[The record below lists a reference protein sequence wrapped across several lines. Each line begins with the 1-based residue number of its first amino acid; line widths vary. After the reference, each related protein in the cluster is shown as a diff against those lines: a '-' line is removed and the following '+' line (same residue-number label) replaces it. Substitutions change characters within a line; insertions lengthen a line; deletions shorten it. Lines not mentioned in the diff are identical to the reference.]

1 MLGKIIA
8 VEDNTVSIKLNIDL
22 SKFQSLLNLHVVM
35 QERARTIIGEIVDIK
50 DDIAYVALLGEFV
63 NNKFVYGIIKK
74 PSFSA
79 TVKLVSRDRLPSIIS
94 VDTYDD
100 TRDLYIG
107 ESPIYDGI
115 KIGMNI
121 NEFFSNHFAIFG
133 NTGSGKSCGT
143 ARIIQNL
150 FHKENLPYKANLFI
164 FDAYGEYHAAFKDLS
179 NISDDIN
186 FKAYTTNLEISESE
200 ILRIPLWLLSVDDIA
215 LLLGVEKSSQLPI
228 VEKAMKLVTV
238 FAKGGEENEKIKNDI
253 IARVLIEVLSSGKPA
268 AQMRDQIVSIL
279 STYKTSK
286 LNLNTEVYQPG
297 YSRQLKQC
305 FSIDDNGR
313 LRDIDLITSFFE
325 EFLLEQYELVLPD
338 GSFPYS
344 IDQLAEAFDF
354 ALISEGTLTNNS
366 VFEEMN
372 VLRARVHNLAN
383 SDDRKYFEYPTYI
396 NRSGYINELITAPN
410 GRKAQIINF
419 NINYV
424 DDRLAKNI
432 TKIYS
437 KLLFDFSKDHRDGAK
452 VPFHII
458 LEEAHRYVQNDK
470 DIDIYGYNIFERITK
485 EGRKYGTVLGLISQ
499 RPSELSDTVISQCT
513 NFLIF
518 KMLHPKDVEYITEMV
533 PHVTP
538 EIVKSFK
545 LLQPGNCIA
554 FGSAFKIPILVRM
567 EMPNPAPNSSSCD
580 ISGIWFIKEKHEKIG
595 NQDLGTLE

>member
-1 MLGKIIA
+1 MLGTIIEI
-8 VEDNTVSIKLNIDL
+8 EDNTVSIKLNIDL
-22 SKFQSLLNLHVVM
+22 TKFQSLLNLHVVM
-35 QERARTIIGEIVDIK
+35 QESLRTIIGEIVDIK
-50 DDIAYVALLGEFV
+50 GDIAYVNLLGEFI
-63 NNKFVYGIIKK
+63 NNEFVYGIMKK

-79 TVKLVSRDRLPSIIS
+79 VVKLVSKDRLPSIVS
-94 VDTYDD
+94 VAQYDD
-100 TRDLYIG
+100 RKDLYIG

-121 NEFFSNHFAIFG
+121 NAFFSNHFAIFG

-164 FDAYGEYHAAFKDLS
+164 FDAYGEYHSAFKNLS
-179 NISDDIN
+179 DISDDIN
-186 FKAYTTNLEISESE
+186 FKAYTTNLDFSDSE
-200 ILRIPLWLLSVDDIA
+200 ILRIPLWLLGVDDIA
-215 LLLGVEKSSQLPI
+215 LLLGVEKATQLPI
-228 VEKAMKLVTV
+228 VEKALKLVAV
-238 FAKGGEENEKIKNDI
+238 FANESEENEKIKTDI
-253 IARVLIEVLSSGKPA
+253 IARVLIDVLSSGKPA
-268 AQMRDQIVSIL
+268 AQLRDQIVSIL
-279 STYKTSK
+279 SNYKTTK

-313 LRDIDLITSFFE
+313 LRDIDLITNFLE
-325 EFLLEQYELVLPD
+325 GFLLEKYDMVLPD
-338 GSFPYS
+338 GSFPYT
-344 IDQLAEAFDF
+344 IDQLVSAFDF
-354 ALISEGTLTNNS
+354 ALISEGSLTSNS

-372 VLRARVHNLAN
+372 VLRARVHSLAN
-383 SDDRKYFEYPTYI
+383 SDDRRYFEYPKYI
-396 NRSGYINELITAPN
+396 NRRGYINELITAPN
-410 GRKAQIINF
+410 GKKAQIINF

-437 KLLFDFSKDHRDGAK
+437 KMLFDFTKDHRDGAK

-458 LEEAHRYVQNDK
+458 LEEAHRYVQNDR
-470 DIDIYGYNIFERITK
+470 DVDIYGYNIFERITK
-485 EGRKYGTVLGLISQ
+485 EGRKYGTLLGLISQ

-518 KMLHPKDVEYITEMV
+518 KMLHPRDIEYIKEMV
-533 PHVTP
+533 PNVTT

-554 FGSAFKIPILVRM
+554 FGSAFKVPILVKM
-567 EMPNPAPNSSSCD
+567 QMPNPAPNSSSCD
-580 ISGIWFIKEKHEKIG
+580 ISGIWFNKENKIVG